1 MLTLNSYSCIYS
13 YVNCISEYISY
24 ATCTKFLYREIA
36 LEGLFLGK
44 DQGRSTSENISFK
57 HPKLADM
64 INYIVRQQPQLLESS
79 EIREERLLFP
89 SQTYVA
95 AIRFLL
101 QCFEADVEQ
110 NKPTERTPEFVS
122 SLGNMCLL
130 LEHAMA
136 YEGSVDLHAT
146 ASKALIK
153 IGSHFPEVCSLYIPT
168 VVQCRIC
175 ALDCDKLFSL
185 FRC

>member
-1 MLTLNSYSCIYS
+1 M
-13 YVNCISEYISY
+13 
-24 ATCTKFLYREIA
+24 A

-44 DQGRSTSENISFK
+44 DQGRSTSENINLK
-57 HPKLADM
+57 YPKLTEM
-64 INYIVRQQPQLLESS
+64 LNYIIGQQPQLLESS

-101 QCFEADVEQ
+101 QCFEVDVKQ
-110 NKPTERTPEFVS
+110 NTATERTPEFVS
-122 SLGNMCLL
+122 SLGSMCLL

-153 IGSHFPEVCSLYIPT
+153 IGSYFPEVYYLYT
-168 VVQCRIC
+168 RIV
-175 ALDCDKLFSL
+175 LFSIVL
-185 FRC
+185 CYDMHRYILDVSISIRC

>member
-1 MLTLNSYSCIYS
+1 MLPHLLNN
-13 YVNCISEYISY
+13 V
-24 ATCTKFLYREIA
+24 FYREMA

-44 DQGRSTSENISFK
+44 DQGRYTSENINLK
-57 HPKLADM
+57 HPKLTDM
-64 INYIVRQQPQLLESS
+64 LDYIVRQQPQLLESS
-79 EIREERLLFP
+79 ELREERLLLP
-89 SQTYVA
+89 SQTYAA

-110 NKPTERTPEFVS
+110 NIAAETTPEFLA

-136 YEGSVDLHAT
+136 YEGSVELHAT

-153 IGSHFPEVCSLYIPT
+153 IGSHFSEVYYLVIRT
-168 VVQCRIC
+168 
-175 ALDCDKLFSL
+175 LFL
-185 FRC
+185 IIGIMYLEATHFI